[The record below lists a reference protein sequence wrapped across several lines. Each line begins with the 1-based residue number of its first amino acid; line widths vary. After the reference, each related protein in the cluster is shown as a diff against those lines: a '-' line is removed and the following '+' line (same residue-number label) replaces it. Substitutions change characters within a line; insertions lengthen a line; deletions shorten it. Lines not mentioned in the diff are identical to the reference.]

1 MGNYTIL
8 KYSKILGE
16 TGKEEILQFY
26 KCSQKSSSEHWDI
39 FWKLTLGA
47 PDILPVPYQMN
58 TDCSKD
64 AINFNPRLSQ
74 ILCKVFFSKNMQ
86 LEP

>member
-26 KCSQKSSSEHWDI
+26 KCSQKSSSEH
-39 FWKLTLGA
+39 
-47 PDILPVPYQMN
+47 
-58 TDCSKD
+58 
-64 AINFNPRLSQ
+64 
-74 ILCKVFFSKNMQ
+74 
-86 LEP
+86 